1 MRGQLLL
8 RKLARKDVDKQK
20 LAVVVAKQPALL
32 SEIFAGLS
40 SDEASVKYGSVKI
53 LRIISE
59 SDPAVLYPKINFVF
73 DLLDSGNQII
83 KWGGIIIIANLAGVD
98 AKRKID
104 KILKRYLEPI
114 SGSELITASN
124 VIGGAAR
131 IALAKPHL
139 TDRVVDEI
147 FKVEK
152 ARYQTPECRDIAL
165 GHVIEAFGMLF
176 KQSKRQERI
185 LKLVKKQLKNP
196 RHATRKKAEKFVKK
210 LVDGSRAK
218 KTKSGR

>member
-20 LAVVVAKQPALL
+20 LAAVIVKQPALL
-32 SEIFAGLS
+32 SEILSGLS
-40 SDEASVKYGSVKI
+40 SDEASIKYGSVKI
-53 LRIISE
+53 LRLISE

-83 KWGGIIIIANLAGVD
+83 KWGGIVIIANLASVD
-98 AKRKID
+98 SKKKID

-124 VIGGAAR
+124 VIGGAAK
-131 IALAKPHL
+131 IALAKPNL

-147 FKVEK
+147 LKVEK
-152 ARYQTPECRDIAL
+152 ASYQTPDCRNVAL
-165 GHVIEAFGMLF
+165 GHAVEALGRLF
-176 KQSKRQERI
+176 DKTKRREQV

-196 RHATRKKAEKFVKK
+196 RNATRKKAEKFVKK
-210 LVDGSRAK
+210 LADGSRAR
-218 KTKSGR
+218 KSK